1 MKMTEEWLKY
11 KLVDSTIPLV
21 QKEMETLSMFSTVKV
36 TEDISEEDFKK
47 FLETVDKI
55 QNNLNHLT
63 YSDTHN

>member
-1 MKMTEEWLKY
+1 MVRL

-21 QKEMETLSMFSTVKV
+21 QKEMETLDVLTDKV